1 MPNEEIDEKN
11 ENEKYLIN
19 IFNSSNRSKLP
30 IKKVSQYL
38 ENVLSGES
46 ISNAVINV
54 IYVDN
59 DEILR
64 LNQSYLSHDYFTD
77 VITFSLL
84 EDEEGIDGEVYI
96 CVDVAEEQAKTYNVS
111 LSNELFRLAIHGT
124 LHLCGYDDDNEENK
138 SKMRELE
145 NLYLGIK

>member
-1 MPNEEIDEKN
+1 MLNEVVYK
-11 ENEKYLIN
+11 NEKYLIN
-19 IFNSSNRSKLP
+19 VFNSSKRRKLP

-38 ENVLSGES
+38 ENVLLGEK
-46 ISNAVINV
+46 ISKAVINV
-54 IYVDN
+54 IYVNN

-64 LNQSYLSHDYFTD
+64 LNQSFLSHDYLTD

-84 EDEEGIDGEVYI
+84 EDGEGIDGEVYI
-96 CVDVAEEQAKTYNVS
+96 CVDVAEEQSKTYNVS

-124 LHLCGYDDDNEENK
+124 LHLCGYDDNTEKNK

>member
-1 MPNEEIDEKN
+1 MPNN
-11 ENEKYLIN
+11 LNEKYLIN
-19 IFNSSNRSKLP
+19 VFNSSNRKKLP
-30 IKKVSQYL
+30 IKKISQYL
-38 ENVLSGES
+38 ENVLKGES
-46 ISNAVINV
+46 ISNANINV

-64 LNQSYLSHDYFTD
+64 LNKEYLSHDYYTD

-84 EDEEGIDGEVYI
+84 EEDEGIDGEVYI
-96 CVDVAEEQAKTYNVS
+96 CVDVAEEQANNYNVS

-138 SKMRELE
+138 SKMRDLE

>member
-1 MPNEEIDEKN
+1 MPNN
-11 ENEKYLIN
+11 LNEKYLIN
-19 IFNSSNRSKLP
+19 VFNSSNRKKLP
-30 IKKVSQYL
+30 IKKISQYL
-38 ENVLSGES
+38 ENVLKGES
-46 ISNAVINV
+46 ISNAIINV

-64 LNQSYLSHDYFTD
+64 LNKEYLSHDYYTD

-84 EDEEGIDGEVYI
+84 EEEEGIDGEVYI
-96 CVDVAEEQAKTYNVS
+96 CVDVAEEQANNYNVS

-138 SKMRELE
+138 SKMRDLE